1 MQCLAMTDTHTAT
14 YEEPPPAEDEAPMPS
29 QRNRRSRRMMDGLD
43 ELPTLVGEGSR
54 VVGNLSGG
62 GHLVVYGEVQGDSD
76 FDGSVTLAQG
86 GRWIGTLRAMDIVIA
101 GTVEGDVEARA
112 RLELTPTAR
121 ISGGLT
127 AGRMAIAEGAV
138 VEGSLNITGDAGL
151 YRFKEKRS
159 KLSRLLRSL
168 LGK

>member
-1 MQCLAMTDTHTAT
+1 M
-14 YEEPPPAEDEAPMPS
+14 S
-29 QRNRRSRRMMDGLD
+29 RQRHRRSRRMMDQWG

-76 FDGSVTLAQG
+76 FDGGVTLAQG
-86 GRWIGTLRAMDIVIA
+86 GRWIGTLRAVDIVIA
-101 GTVEGDVEARA
+101 GNVEGDVEAQA
-112 RLELTPTAR
+112 RLELTASAR
-121 ISGGLT
+121 VSGGLT

-138 VEGSLNITGDAGL
+138 VEGSLNVTGEAGL

>member
-1 MQCLAMTDTHTAT
+1 
-14 YEEPPPAEDEAPMPS
+14 
-29 QRNRRSRRMMDGLD
+29 MMDGLD

-54 VVGNLSGG
+54 VVGNLAGG

-76 FDGSVTLAQG
+76 FDGAVTLAQS
-86 GRWIGTLRAMDIVIA
+86 GRWTGTLRAVHIVIA
-101 GTVEGDVEARA
+101 GTVEGDVVAQV

-121 ISGGLT
+121 VTGGLT

-138 VEGSLNITGDAGL
+138 VEGSLNITGEAGL
-151 YRFKEKRS
+151 HRFKEKRS

-168 LGK
+168 LGR